1 MLVYFTSDIL
11 FKILTTT
18 ICFNWWFSNKYGIVF
33 NSSLLQICYSKFYR
47 EVIIKHYYILVNS
60 DWLIPYKEGRP
71 GAVTQ
76 PPGVYFCQS
85 KLDVW
90 SHVADQA
97 IEALA
102 SCKQHL
108 GQFLENTH
116 RDIVSQL
123 TGLCS
128 FKIWKSQKIKI
139 SYKYCTIELSVMQIY
154 VFLIPNWE
162 FFWQFLNWLL

>member
-1 MLVYFTSDIL
+1 M
-11 FKILTTT
+11 
-18 ICFNWWFSNKYGIVF
+18 
-33 NSSLLQICYSKFYR
+33 
-47 EVIIKHYYILVNS
+47 NS

-76 PPGVYFCQS
+76 PPEVYFCQS

-123 TGLCS
+123 TGMQQTFYFSL
-128 FKIWKSQKIKI
+128 FKKMKSQKIKN
-139 SYKYCTIELSVMQIY
+139 SYKYFICYANLWVLILKWEIFFFAIY
-154 VFLIPNWE
+154 IDYFRDDI
-162 FFWQFLNWLL
+162 

>member
-1 MLVYFTSDIL
+1 MYFTSDIL
-11 FKILTTT
+11 LNISTNTTFFYWQFHTSNELYLT
-18 ICFNWWFSNKYGIVF
+18 VL
-33 NSSLLQICYSKFYR
+33 LLQICNSKFYR

-71 GAVTQ
+71 GPVTQ
-76 PPGVYFCQS
+76 PPEVYFCQS

-128 FKIWKSQKIKI
+128 FKIWKSQNIKI

>member
-1 MLVYFTSDIL
+1 MINITQNSIGRELSNLVTF
-11 FKILTTT
+11 
-18 ICFNWWFSNKYGIVF
+18 
-33 NSSLLQICYSKFYR
+33 
-47 EVIIKHYYILVNS
+47 LVNS
-60 DWLIPYKEGRP
+60 DWLIPYKEDRP

-76 PPGVYFCQS
+76 PPEVYFCQS

-123 TGLCS
+123 TG
-128 FKIWKSQKIKI
+128 
-139 SYKYCTIELSVMQIY
+139 MQQTFYFSLFI
-154 VFLIPNWE
+154 
-162 FFWQFLNWLL
+162 

>member
-1 MLVYFTSDIL
+1 M
-11 FKILTTT
+11 
-18 ICFNWWFSNKYGIVF
+18 
-33 NSSLLQICYSKFYR
+33 
-47 EVIIKHYYILVNS
+47 NS

-76 PPGVYFCQS
+76 PPEVYFCQS

-123 TGLCS
+123 TGMQQTFYFYLFCKFMSFDSKMGIIFLC
-128 FKIWKSQKIKI
+128 
-139 SYKYCTIELSVMQIY
+139 
-154 VFLIPNWE
+154 N
-162 FFWQFLNWLL
+162 LNWLI